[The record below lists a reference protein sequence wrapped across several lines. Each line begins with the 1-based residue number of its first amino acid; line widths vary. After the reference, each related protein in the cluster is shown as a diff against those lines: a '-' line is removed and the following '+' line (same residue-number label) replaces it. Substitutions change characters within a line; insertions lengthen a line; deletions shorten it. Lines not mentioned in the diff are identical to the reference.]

1 MRSLLAFGDSNT
13 WGLIPGTYPHQRFSL
28 ETRWTGLLQ
37 NKLPDVRVIEEGLCG
52 RTTVFEDSLRPNRRG
67 IDSLPEIL
75 ESNDPIDSAIVM
87 LGTNDCKT
95 IYGVSAHTIGKGIEL
110 LLGQLTKYV
119 EPDKILLISPIH
131 LGDEV
136 WREDKDPEFDT
147 KSVEVSKK
155 LKDVYSQISLK
166 WGTKFLAASDYVKAS
181 SIDEEHLN
189 EEGHEIFSEV
199 VYEKLINEVL

>member
-13 WGLIPGTYPHQRFSL
+13 WGLIPGTYPHQRFSW

-110 LLGQLTKYV
+110 LLGQLTKHV